1 MKILHGLLVAAAFTA
16 GLTTVEAGDLKL
28 TIADGKVTL
37 VCDNVTARQ
46 ILAEWARIGQTKVVN
61 AEKLAGPPLTLR
73 LEGVPEK
80 QALDVVLRASSGFM
94 IAERPVADAALSR
107 YDRILV
113 MPPSTPVATSA
124 DPAGSRVPAPP
135 SPAPPTFAPA
145 PPPEPA
151 DDQADDPPP
160 AGDARPPETTF
171 DYANPQEFLRRR
183 QEMMQQQQQQQ
194 GPPSVF
200 PGTVLPTQVPPGGA
214 PAAPSGLPTAPAG
227 TSRPGEIVKPPQ
239 QNPATY
245 ANPYGLPYN
254 VQPGSVPSLGMEPDR
269 AKYANPYQPTP
280 RPPQDQDD

>member
-1 MKILHGLLVAAAFTA
+1 
-16 GLTTVEAGDLKL
+16 
-28 TIADGKVTL
+28 
-37 VCDNVTARQ
+37 
-46 ILAEWARIGQTKVVN
+46 
-61 AEKLAGPPLTLR
+61 
-73 LEGVPEK
+73 
-80 QALDVVLRASSGFM
+80 
-94 IAERPVADAALSR
+94 
-107 YDRILV
+107 

-124 DPAGSRVPAPP
+124 GPAGSRVPAPP

-183 QEMMQQQQQQQ
+183 QEMMQQQQQQ

-227 TSRPGEIVKPPQ
+227 TARPGEIVKPPQ

-254 VQPGSVPSLGMEPDR
+254 VQPGSVPSPGMEPDR